1 MHEDKKNDYAPSLLE
16 KVKMWMMVRKKV
28 KQTEEAIRANKLIMA
43 LFQNQR
49 QLITDAGEEGR
60 KDRAELQL
68 KVGQLEAKVLADQR
82 ALAFFQGMD
91 YSDPELYKPVEL

>member
-1 MHEDKKNDYAPSLLE
+1 MQDETRSDYAPSLLE
-16 KVKMWMMVRKKV
+16 KVKMWMIVRKKI
-28 KQTEEAIRANKLIMA
+28 KLTQEAIANNKLIMA

-49 QLITDAGEEGR
+49 EAINQFSEEGK

>member
-1 MHEDKKNDYAPSLLE
+1 
-16 KVKMWMMVRKKV
+16 
-28 KQTEEAIRANKLIMA
+28 MA

-49 QLITDAGEEGR
+49 QAINEFSEEGK

-68 KVGQLEAKVLADQR
+68 KAGQLEAKVLADQR
-82 ALAFFQGMD
+82 ALVFFQELD

>member
-16 KVKMWMMVRKKV
+16 MVKMWMIVRKKV
-28 KQTEEAIRANKLIMA
+28 KLTQEAIANNKLIMA

-49 QLITDAGEEGR
+49 QAITDAGEEGK

-82 ALAFFQGMD
+82 ALAFFQGID
-91 YSDPELYKPVEL
+91 YSDSELYKPVEL

>member
-16 KVKMWMMVRKKV
+16 KMKMWLMVRKKR

-43 LFQNQR
+43 LFLNQK
-49 QLITDAGEEGR
+49 QAINAFDEEGK

-82 ALAFFQGMD
+82 ALAFFQNID
-91 YSDPELYKPVEL
+91 YSDPELYKAVEL

>member
-16 KVKMWMMVRKKV
+16 KVKMWMIVRKKIKV
-28 KQTEEAIRANKLIMA
+28 TQEAIANNKLIMA

-49 QLITDAGEEGR
+49 QAINAFDEEGK

-82 ALAFFQGMD
+82 ALAFFQGLD

>member
-1 MHEDKKNDYAPSLLE
+1 
-16 KVKMWMMVRKKV
+16 
-28 KQTEEAIRANKLIMA
+28 MA

-49 QLITDAGEEGR
+49 QAINAFDEEGK

-82 ALAFFQGMD
+82 ALAFFQSMD

>member
-1 MHEDKKNDYAPSLLE
+1 MYEDKKNDYAPSLLE
-16 KVKMWMMVRKKV
+16 RVKMWMIVRKKI
-28 KQTEEAIRANKLIMA
+28 KITQEAIANNKLIMA

-49 QLITDAGEEGR
+49 QAISEFTEEGK

-82 ALAFFQGMD
+82 ALAFFQSMD
-91 YSDPELYKPVEL
+91 YSDPELYKAVEL

>member
-1 MHEDKKNDYAPSLLE
+1 
-16 KVKMWMMVRKKV
+16 
-28 KQTEEAIRANKLIMA
+28 MA

-49 QLITDAGEEGR
+49 QLITDAGEEGK

-68 KVGQLEAKVLADQR
+68 KIGQLEAKVLADQR
-82 ALAFFQGMD
+82 ALAFFREMD

>member
-1 MHEDKKNDYAPSLLE
+1 
-16 KVKMWMMVRKKV
+16 
-28 KQTEEAIRANKLIMA
+28 MA

-49 QLITDAGEEGR
+49 QAINAFDEEGK

-82 ALAFFQGMD
+82 ALAFFQGID
-91 YSDPELYKPVEL
+91 YSDPELYKSVEL